1 MGPPEGYSGWVGFR
15 EAREERMA
23 QQMWI
28 NGQWT
33 AGSAQGTIEVL
44 NPYTEQR
51 IDTVPAGTPADVE
64 RAVQAAQAALAEWR
78 WMPAVER
85 AGYLHEVAR
94 KIRDNAEALAQ
105 QMTQEGGKPLVEN
118 LDEVGWTEACFD
130 YYAEIGRHSRGRV
143 IPSIE
148 SSQLSLVLKEPY
160 GVVGCIVPWNY
171 PLLLM
176 AWKVAPALAAGNT
189 VVLKPSSVTPLA
201 TLMLAGAFDHLP
213 PGTVNILTG
222 SGEAVGDALVT
233 HPQVPVVAF
242 TGSTA
247 VGQQIARLAAP
258 MMKKL
263 HLELGG
269 KDAFIVAEDA
279 DLDVAV
285 SGVAWAALLNNGQV
299 CTSTE
304 RIYVHESLYTEFTSL
319 LTEYVEGLVL
329 GDPLQA
335 ETDLGPMARDSYRAK
350 VERQVADA
358 VQRGA
363 RVLTGGRRPPD
374 LPTGYFYEPTVLVE
388 VNREMQVMCEETFGP
403 VLPIARF
410 GTFDQAVAMAND
422 SVYGLGANLY
432 THNARYVKRFYEEV
446 RAGTLWINDPLTDN
460 DAGPFGGFGMSG
472 IGRELGE
479 EGLDEFRETKHVHW
493 DFTMEAKAWWYPYE
507 VYNRER

>member
-1 MGPPEGYSGWVGFR
+1 MN
-15 EAREERMA
+15 
-23 QQMWI
+23 QHMWI
-28 NGQWT
+28 NGE
-33 AGSAQGTIEVL
+33 AVPAASGHALEVL
-44 NPYTEQR
+44 NPYTGQVL
-51 IDTVPAGTPADVE
+51 DSVPAGAPADVDQAVAAAEAAFAVWRWIPAAE
-64 RAVQAAQAALAEWR
+64 RAEF
-78 WMPAVER
+78 
-85 AGYLHEVAR
+85 LHEVAR
-94 KIRDNAEALAQ
+94 KLRHLEDALAR
-105 QMTQEGGKPLVEN
+105 TLTLEGGKPLVEN
-118 LDEVGWTEACFD
+118 LDEVSWTAACFD
-130 YYAEIGRHSRGRV
+130 YYAELGRHSRGRV

-171 PLLLM
+171 PFLLM

-189 VVLKPSSVTPLA
+189 VVLKPSSVTPLS
-201 TLMLAGAFDHLP
+201 TLMLAGIFEHLP
-213 PGTVNILTG
+213 QGTVNIVTG
-222 SGEAVGDALVT
+222 SGGDVGDALVA
-233 HPQVPVVAF
+233 HRRVPVIAF

-247 VGQQIARLAAP
+247 VGQRIARLAAP

-304 RIYVHESLYTEFTSL
+304 RIYVHESLYHEFTSL
-319 LTEYVEGLVL
+319 IAEYVEGLVL
-329 GDPLQA
+329 GDPLDPH
-335 ETDLGPMARDSYRAK
+335 TDLGPMARETYRAK

-363 RVLTGGRRPPD
+363 RVLTGGCRPAH
-374 LPTGYFYEPTVLVE
+374 LPSGYFYQPTVLVE
-388 VNREMQVMCEETFGP
+388 VDREMEVMRQETFGP
-403 VLPIARF
+403 VLPIARYES
-410 GTFDQAVAMAND
+410 FDQAIALAND
-422 SVYGLGANLY
+422 SEYGLGANLY
-432 THNARYVKRFYEEV
+432 TNNARYVKRFYEEV

-493 DFTMEAKAWWYPYE
+493 DFSMELKEWWYPYKE
-507 VYNRER
+507 YNQIRETW

>member
-1 MGPPEGYSGWVGFR
+1 MPQS
-15 EAREERMA
+15 
-23 QQMWI
+23 MWI
-28 NGQWT
+28 NGEFVT
-33 AGSAQGTIEVL
+33 GSSNNTIEVL
-44 NPYTEQR
+44 NPYTEQV

-64 RAVQAAQAALAEWR
+64 RAVEAARAAFAEWR
-78 WMPAVER
+78 WIPAVER
-85 AGYLHEVAR
+85 ADLLHEIAR
-94 KIRDNAEALAQ
+94 KLREKEDPLAWQ
-105 QMTQEGGKPLVEN
+105 LSLEGGKPLVEN
-118 LDEVGWTEACFD
+118 LDEVGWTAACFD
-130 YYAEIGRHSRGRV
+130 YYAEIGRHRRGRV

-176 AWKVAPALAAGNT
+176 AWKVAPALAAGNS
-189 VVLKPSSVTPLA
+189 VVLKPSSVTPLSM
-201 TLMLAGAFDHLP
+201 LMLAEVFDHLL
-213 PGTVNILTG
+213 PGTVNIVTG
-222 SGEAVGDALVT
+222 SGEQVGDALVT
-233 HPQVPVVAF
+233 HPQVPVIAF

-247 VGQQIARLAAP
+247 VGQRLARLAGP

-285 SGVAWAALLNNGQV
+285 PGVAWAALLNNGQV

-304 RIYVHESLYTEFTSL
+304 RIYVHDSLYNEFTSL
-319 LTEYVEGLVL
+319 IAEYVAGLVL
-329 GDPLQA
+329 GDPLDPI
-335 ETDLGPMARDSYRAK
+335 TDLGPMARDRYRAK
-350 VERQVADA
+350 VEHHVADA
-358 VQRGA
+358 LQRGA

-374 LPTGYFYEPTVLVE
+374 PATGYFYEPTVLIGVD
-388 VNREMQVMCEETFGP
+388 REMAVMCEETFGP
-403 VLPIARF
+403 ILPIDRF
-410 GTFDQAVAMAND
+410 ETFDQAISLAND

-479 EGLDEFRETKHVHW
+479 EGLDEFQETKHVHW
-493 DFTMEAKAWWYPYE
+493 DFNMEPKGWWYPYE
-507 VYNRER
+507 RYNQER

>member
-1 MGPPEGYSGWVGFR
+1 MTQ
-15 EAREERMA
+15 AL
-23 QQMWI
+23 WI
-28 NGQWT
+28 
-33 AGSAQGTIEVL
+33 AGKPVPSSSDESIEVW
-44 NPYTEQR
+44 NPYTEAVL
-51 IDTVPAGTPADVE
+51 DTVPRGTPADVE
-64 RAVQAAQAALAEWR
+64 RAVEAAQDAFAGWR
-78 WMPAVER
+78 WIPAVER
-85 AGYLHEVAR
+85 ADLLHEVAR
-94 KIRDNAEALAQ
+94 KLRDDAEPLARQ
-105 QMTQEGGKPLVEN
+105 LTLEGGKPVVEN
-118 LDEVGWTEACFD
+118 LDEVGWTAACFD

-176 AWKVAPALAAGNT
+176 AWKVAAALAAGNT
-189 VVLKPSSVTPLA
+189 VIVKPSSVAPLA
-201 TLMLAGAFDHLP
+201 ILKLAEAFEHLP
-213 PGTVNILTG
+213 PGTVNIVPG
-222 SGEAVGDALVT
+222 SGKTVGNALVT
-233 HPQVPVVAF
+233 HPRVPVIAF

-247 VGQQIARLAAP
+247 VGQQIAQRAGP

-285 SGVAWAALLNNGQV
+285 PGVAWAALLNNGQV

-304 RIYVHESLYTEFTSL
+304 RIYVHDSLYQEFTERMSD
-319 LTEYVEGLVL
+319 YVQRLVL
-329 GDPLQA
+329 GDPLDDG
-335 ETDLGPMARDSYRAK
+335 TDLGPMARERFRTR
-350 VERQVADA
+350 VEEQVADA
-358 VQRGA
+358 VERGA

-374 LPTGYFYEPTVLVE
+374 LPSGYFYEPTVLVG
-388 VNREMQVMCEETFGP
+388 VDRKMQIMCEETFGP
-403 VLPIARF
+403 VLPIARYE
-410 GTFDQAVAMAND
+410 TFDQAIALAND

-432 THNARYVKRFYEEV
+432 TNNARYAKRFYEEV

-472 IGRELGE
+472 TGRELGE

-493 DFTMEAKAWWYPYE
+493 DFNMEPKEWWYPYE
-507 VYNRER
+507 AYNRARAEW